1 MTPTENK
8 ERLQK
13 ARRVT
18 WIGMIWNVFLTILKF
33 VVGFIARSS
42 ALIADAVH
50 SLSDFASD
58 ISVLIGLKVASK
70 PVDHDHNYGHG
81 KFETL
86 AAIIVGLMLFVVGIG
101 ILWDSI
107 TILYDYFNG
116 EPLIRPGA
124 IALYA
129 IIASILVKE
138 GLYQYTIK
146 SGKSLHSQVLI
157 ANAWH
162 HRSDALSSI
171 AVLFGVSGAI
181 LLGDR
186 WVILDPISAGLVSIL
201 ILKVA
206 AQASFDSFNEL
217 MEVSLGKERQKEIF
231 ALVAEVPGV
240 SIPHNLRTRK
250 IGNTVA
256 IDMHIKVDKNLT
268 IIKAHD
274 IATLVENKL
283 KEAFGADS
291 FISIHV
297 EPLLE

>member
-1 MTPTENK
+1 MTQTENT
-8 ERLQK
+8 ERLIK

-33 VVGFIARSS
+33 AVGFIARSS

-70 PVDHDHNYGHG
+70 PVDQDHNYGHG

-86 AAIIVGLMLFVVGIG
+86 AAIIVGVMLFIVGIG
-101 ILWDSI
+101 ILWNSI
-107 TILYDYFNG
+107 TIIYDHFNG
-116 EPLIRPGA
+116 EPLIRPGI

-129 IIASILVKE
+129 IIISILVKE
-138 GLYQYTIK
+138 GLYQYTVK
-146 SGKSLHSQVLI
+146 SGKSLSSQVLI

-171 AVLFGVSGAI
+171 AVLIGVSGAI

-186 WVILDPISAGLVSIL
+186 WVILDPISAALVSIL

-206 AQASFDSFNEL
+206 AQTSYDSFNEL
-217 MEVSLGKERQKEIF
+217 MEVSLSKEYQKEILK
-231 ALVAEVPGV
+231 LVADVPGV
-240 SIPHNLRTRK
+240 NIPHNLRTRK
-250 IGNTVA
+250 IGNIIA
-256 IDMHIKVDKNLT
+256 IDMHIKVDKNLS

-274 IATLVENKL
+274 ISTLVEKKL
-283 KEAFGADS
+283 KTSFGEDS

-297 EPLLE
+297 EPLMK

>member
-1 MTPTENK
+1 LTPTENK